1 MGTHP
6 VADKAAGEILGRAL
20 RRVGYSEAA
29 IADLLGED
37 AFSSDREDAP
47 VFDRRLPQT
56 PLATVIRAFFLQQ
69 PVPAN
74 AATRALGRPAL
85 GALEATGLAEVG
97 DDVVPRV
104 RILPVGELLVAS
116 DDYGDGDQPA
126 DYVAAYTPTSR
137 VCQALTPR
145 RRVGRALD
153 VGTGSGV
160 QALLAARHARHVVAT
175 DVNARALAY
184 TELNAALN
192 GVKNVECRRGSLF
205 EPVEGESFDLITS
218 NAPYVVSPER
228 RWAYRDAGLEADEF
242 SERVVREAAA
252 HLNEGGFA
260 TLLVSWVAEQEE
272 APDEHAL
279 AWTARTAC
287 DSWIIPVWEA
297 DPLDHAATWNVE
309 VAGDTK
315 AFNSALDEW
324 TEYLARLGVRWVS
337 EGAILLHR
345 RAGPRHTVRVDA
357 VEDDELEDAGP
368 QVLRAFAARAKLAEL
383 KRTSDLLEA
392 RLALAAPMQL
402 ERELKPNRGR
412 AGAGIYIPEGTNST
426 VEASPRALEIIASL
440 DGQASLGE
448 VVGATA
454 KRLELS
460 DPEAATLR
468 REALEVSRELL
479 ELGALR
485 FSA

>member
-6 VADKAAGEILGRAL
+6 VADKAAAEILGRAL
-20 RRVGYSEAA
+20 RRVGYAEAA
-29 IADLLGED
+29 VSDLLGEE
-37 AFSSDREDAP
+37 AYSSDREDAP

-69 PVPAN
+69 PVPTN
-74 AATRALGRPAL
+74 AATRALGRRAL
-85 GALEATGLAEVG
+85 EALEATALADVG
-97 DDVVPRV
+97 DEVVPRV
-104 RILPVGELLVAS
+104 RILPVGKLLVAS

-145 RRVGRALD
+145 RRIGRALD

-160 QALLAARHARHVVAT
+160 QALLAARHARQVVAT

-192 GVKNVECRRGSLF
+192 EFRNVECRHGSLF
-205 EPVEGESFDLITS
+205 DPVEGESFDLITS

-228 RWAYRDAGLEADEF
+228 RWAYRDAGLEADEL

-252 HLNEGGFA
+252 HLNDGGFA
-260 TLLVSWVAEQEE
+260 TLLVSWVAANEE

-279 AWTARTAC
+279 TWTAGIDC

-297 DPLDHAATWNVE
+297 DPLDHAATWNVDL
-309 VAGDTK
+309 ARDAK

-324 TEYLARLGVRWVS
+324 TQYLARLGVRWVS
-337 EGAILLHR
+337 EGAIMLHR
-345 RAGPRHTVRVDA
+345 RAGRRHAVRVDA
-357 VEDDELEDAGP
+357 VDEDDLEDAGP
-368 QVLRAFAARAKLAEL
+368 QVLRAFAARARLAEL
-383 KRTSDLLEA
+383 KRRSDLLEA
-392 RLALAAPMQL
+392 PLAVAAPMQL
-402 ERELKPNRGR
+402 EQDLKPHRGR
-412 AGAGIYIPEGTNST
+412 TGARIYIPEGTNST
-426 VEASPRALEIIASL
+426 VEGPSRALEIIASL

-448 VVGATA
+448 VVQATA
-454 KRLELS
+454 QRLKLS
-460 DPEAATLR
+460 EAEAARLR